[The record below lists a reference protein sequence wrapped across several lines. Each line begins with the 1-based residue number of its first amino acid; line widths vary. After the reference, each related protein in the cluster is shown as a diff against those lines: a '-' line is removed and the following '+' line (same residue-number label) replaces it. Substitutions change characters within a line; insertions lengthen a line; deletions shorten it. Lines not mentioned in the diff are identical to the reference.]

1 MTRDYAKPSTTRTN
15 ASRGS
20 SAGKKKPA
28 RKKSTAASGGRRKQ
42 APPPPPPPKRG
53 KLFFVL
59 ALLIAGFGFGIYSL
73 QKIPATMTPEPT
85 KSTVKKSTA
94 TPAPVTKKAEP
105 EQRFKF
111 YDLLP
116 ESEVIPPKVDSY
128 KFKEKSVSNDYYYMV
143 QTGSFR
149 SSSDAERQ
157 KATIAFQGLKA
168 NIKAIQN
175 AQGTTWYRVI
185 TGPFYSRSEM
195 NNALDKLV
203 SIQIEPLVKKVK
215 K

>member
-1 MTRDYAKPSTTRTN
+1 MTKDYAKPSTTRTS
-15 ASRGS
+15 ASN
-20 SAGKKKPA
+20 GKKKPA
-28 RKKSTAASGGRRKQ
+28 RKKSSATASGRRKQ
-42 APPPPPPPKRG
+42 APPPPPKRG
-53 KLFFVL
+53 KLIFVL

-73 QKIPATMTPEPT
+73 QKIPATITPEPT
-85 KSTVKKSTA
+85 TKNPKKNVTTA
-94 TPAPVTKKAEP
+94 SPSATKAAP

-128 KFKEKSVSNDYYYMV
+128 QFKEKSSSNDYYYVV

-149 SSSDAERQ
+149 SSADAERQ

-168 NIKAIQN
+168 TIKPVQS
-175 AQGTTWYRVI
+175 AQGTTWYRVM

-195 NNALDKLV
+195 NNVLDKLV
-203 SIQIEPLVKKVK
+203 AIQIEPLVKKVK